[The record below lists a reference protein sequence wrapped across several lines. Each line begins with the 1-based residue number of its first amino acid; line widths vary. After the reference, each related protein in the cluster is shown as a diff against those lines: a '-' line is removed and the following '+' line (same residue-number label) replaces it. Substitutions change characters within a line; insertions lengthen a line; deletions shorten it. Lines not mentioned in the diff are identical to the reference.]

1 MVTRS
6 ARPQAGIQTT
16 SVESAQQKVGDLKA
30 PSFLLAGSQNGA
42 QGGGWRWGPAEPG
55 EERQKSRNWQR
66 AAVYQA
72 PR

>member
-6 ARPQAGIQTT
+6 ARPQAGIQAT
-16 SVESAQQKVGDLKA
+16 SVESSQQKVGDLKP
-30 PSFLLAGSQNGA
+30 PSFLLAASQSGA
-42 QGGGWRWGPAEPG
+42 QGGGWRWGPAESG